1 MNLADI
7 GRLVHGHR
15 QALGFSRASINQLET
30 GSLMDLGAAKLIA
43 LLDLVG
49 QHRDAGTRKGQEHAL
64 QSVSQS
70 ASVSYRTLLD
80 PAALVEGALPKGITP
95 HIATLLNEVPLS
107 LIVAAV
113 EEVENKRNDAQDPVE
128 ACFPLGQRPALHTRR
143 VGVMASEF
151 VVTKGCFGLVEHRK

>member
-30 GSLMDLGAAKLIA
+30 GTLIDLGAAKLIA

-49 QHRDAGTRKGQEHAL
+49 LNLNAGTRKGQEHAL

-70 ASVSYRTLLD
+70 ASVSYKTLLD
-80 PAALVEGALPKGITP
+80 PAAWWQFWWKVRCQRASRRTLPLCSMRYP
-95 HIATLLNEVPLS
+95 CH
-107 LIVAAV
+107 
-113 EEVENKRNDAQDPVE
+113 
-128 ACFPLGQRPALHTRR
+128 
-143 VGVMASEF
+143 
-151 VVTKGCFGLVEHRK
+151 